1 MVVNDDMKLAIL
13 SAKEDDIIIL
23 RVNNGLNSE
32 RYAEIK
38 DTLQSFIDKHKIK
51 NPFLIIQKTIDV
63 KTMSIKSL
71 EEIRERINVILEKR
85 NEKHTS

>member
-38 DTLQSFIDKHKIK
+38 GTLQSFIDKHKIK